1 MADLPGNPLTGWHL
15 DKKVPL
21 ALIFALLAQTAAFAM
36 WVGSINTR
44 VAALENRQVALEELR
59 DRMIRVEVL
68 LEALVERVDRE
79 NNNGH

>member
-1 MADLPGNPLTGWHL
+1 MPDQNPLTGWHL

-21 ALIFALLAQTAAFAM
+21 ALIFALVMQTGAFAM

-44 VAALENRQVALEELR
+44 VDALENRQVALEDLR

-79 NNNGH
+79 NGNGH

>member
-1 MADLPGNPLTGWHL
+1 MADAPGNPLTGWHL

-21 ALIFALLAQTAAFAM
+21 ALIFALVMQTAAFAM
-36 WVGSINTR
+36 WVGSINSR
-44 VAALENRQVALEELR
+44 VDALENRQVALEDLR

-79 NNNGH
+79 ATNGH